1 MTPENGATMKRYA
14 VALATTAALVGAG
27 FAVPQAGAQNETAAH
42 AVAGLSWP
50 DLDIKAGETKT
61 LNPNTCCVLPRLT
74 RA

>member
-1 MTPENGATMKRYA
+1 MKRYA